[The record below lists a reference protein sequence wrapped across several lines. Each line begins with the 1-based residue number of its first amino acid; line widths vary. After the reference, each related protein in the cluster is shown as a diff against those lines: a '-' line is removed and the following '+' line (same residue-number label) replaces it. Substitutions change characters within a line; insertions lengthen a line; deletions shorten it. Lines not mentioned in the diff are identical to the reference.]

1 MTDIVILDEQERIHT
16 LVDQKL
22 SGMTVHAIARANNM
36 KVADVNSVLSQWR
49 ELAKDIPA
57 LKDRAKEALAGA
69 DQHYDRLIGELYK
82 IVEEADE
89 VILSNGADSKMLAI
103 KQSTLKTIADLESK
117 RFGML
122 KEAGLMDDAEIVNQ
136 VIESEKK
143 IEAVKNVL
151 REVSSSCQRCRIMV
165 AERLSE
171 IDGKAVPIQIIVD
184 ETDGSI

>member
-1 MTDIVILDEQERIHT
+1 
-16 LVDQKL
+16 
-22 SGMTVHAIARANNM
+22 
-36 KVADVNSVLSQWR
+36 
-49 ELAKDIPA
+49 
-57 LKDRAKEALAGA
+57 
-69 DQHYDRLIGELYK
+69 
-82 IVEEADE
+82 
-89 VILSNGADSKMLAI
+89 
-103 KQSTLKTIADLESK
+103 
-117 RFGML
+117 ML

-136 VIESEKK
+136 VVESEKK